1 MKSKIGIRH
10 SSLSYIGRTVRAA
23 SEWIIQSGFKFLFC
37 FFGLF
42 PVERKLVVFESFFGR
57 QFSCNPRAIYE
68 YMFRHCPDYRL
79 VWCADRA
86 YENIFESHHLVYVRR
101 YSLKWLFLMSRA
113 RYWVTNIRYPDW
125 FRKPAHTVYLQTWH
139 GTPLKKLALD
149 LDTYSDTY
157 KKQFARDAAMWD
169 KLISPNPY
177 SSRIFTRAFDFHGQL
192 LETGYPRNDVLYE
205 ENNPKSIRQIR
216 EHCGIPADKKVLLY
230 APTWRDDQNLGD
242 EHYRFDLALDLRK
255 IRSAFGNEFVILLR
269 LHYLIADQLDLSAFD
284 GFAFDVSSY
293 EDIRDLYL
301 ITDVLITDYSSVF
314 FDYAN
319 LKRPMIFF
327 AYDIEKYRDQLRG
340 FYFDFEKEAPGP
352 IVTTTSQL
360 VEALKLIEQSGYAV
374 DQRFDAFRERFCALE
389 DGHAAERVVR
399 SLFR

>member
-1 MKSKIGIRH
+1 MKPRIKSRH
-10 SSLSYIGRTVRAA
+10 SWLDHIVRAVHTA
-23 SEWIIQSGFKFLFC
+23 SEWIVQNGFKCLFRV
-37 FFGLF
+37 FGRL
-42 PVERKLVVFESFFGR
+42 PAERKLVVFESFFGR

-68 YMFRHCPDYRL
+68 YMSRHCPDYRL
-79 VWCADRA
+79 VWSADRSC
-86 YENIFESHHLVYVRR
+86 ETVFQNHRLVYVRR

-113 RYWVTNIRYPDW
+113 GYWVTNIRYPSW

-157 KKQFARDAAMWD
+157 KKQFVTDAAMWD
-169 KLISPNPY
+169 ILISPNPY
-177 SSRIFTRAFDFHGQL
+177 SSQIFTRAFGFHRQL

-205 ENNPKSIRQIR
+205 KNNQESIRQIR
-216 EHCGIPADKKVLLY
+216 ERCDIPAGKKVLLY
-230 APTWRDDQNLGD
+230 APTWRDDQNLGN
-242 EHYRFDLALDLRK
+242 EHYRFNLALDLAK
-255 IRSAFGNEFVILLR
+255 IKAIFGDRYVILLR
-269 LHYLIADQLDLSAFD
+269 LHYLISDQLDLSDFD
-284 GFAFDVSSY
+284 GFAFDVSKY

-301 ITDVLITDYSSVF
+301 IADVLITDYSSVF

-319 LKRPMIFF
+319 LERPMIFF

-352 IVTTTSQL
+352 IVATTDQL
-360 VEALKLIEQSGYAV
+360 IHALESIEQSGYAA
-374 DQRFDAFRERFCALE
+374 DRRLNAFRQRFCALE

-399 SLFR
+399 GLFR